1 MGKYQDLTGQRFGKL
16 KVVER
21 TEDHISPSGY
31 KYVMWRCQCDCGNFI
46 NVRTT
51 DLKNNHTQSCGCL
64 HKEMLSKAKLIDLT
78 GQVYGRLTV
87 IKRVDDYISPSGD
100 RKVQWLCKCKCGKE
114 VIVTGNNLR
123 KGNSKSCG
131 CYNRELLAKINLTH
145 NASNT
150 RLYHIWICMKDRCYN
165 PKNKKYKD
173 YGGRGIIICD
183 EWINDFEAFANWA
196 YDNGYIENVSRG
208 ECTIDRIDVNG
219 NYCQQNCRW
228 VNQKVQTNNKRNNHY
243 ITYNGETHTVTE
255 WNNILGYK
263 KGVLSRRIFSGW
275 SIEDAFTKPVKSNFK
290 KGDVIN
296 E

>member
-1 MGKYQDLTGQRFGKL
+1 MGKIQDLTGQRFGKL

-78 GQVYGRLTV
+78 GQVYERLTV
-87 IKRVDDYISPSGD
+87 IKRVDDYISPSGSHQ
-100 RKVQWLCKCKCGKE
+100 VQWLCKCKCGKE
-114 VIVTGNNLR
+114 VIVTGNNL
-123 KGNSKSCG
+123 KNGNSKSCG
-131 CYNRELLAKINLTH
+131 CYNRELLTKTNLTH

-275 SIEDAFTKPVKSNFK
+275 SIEDAFTKPVKSNSK
-290 KGDVIN
+290 KGDVVN

>member
-31 KYVMWRCQCDCGNFI
+31 KYIMWRCQCDCGNFI

-78 GQVYGRLTV
+78 GQVYERLTV

-114 VIVTGNNLR
+114 VIVTGNNL
-123 KGNSKSCG
+123 KNGNIKSCG
-131 CYNRELLAKINLTH
+131 CYNRELLPKINSTH

-150 RLYHIWICMKDRCYN
+150 RLYHIWTCMKDRCYN

>member
-1 MGKYQDLTGQRFGKL
+1 MGKIQDLTGQRFGKL

-21 TEDHISPSGY
+21 TEDHISSSGY

-150 RLYHIWICMKDRCYN
+150 RLYHIWTCMKDRCYN

-263 KGVLSRRIFSGW
+263 KGVLSRRIFNGW
-275 SIEDAFTKPVKSNFK
+275 SIEDAFTKPVKSNSK
-290 KGDVIN
+290 KGDVVN

>member
-1 MGKYQDLTGQRFGKL
+1 MGKIQDLTGQRFGKL

-78 GQVYGRLTV
+78 GQVYERLTV
-87 IKRVDDYISPSGD
+87 IKRVDDYISPSGSHQ
-100 RKVQWLCKCKCGKE
+100 VQWLCKCKCGKE
-114 VIVTGNNLR
+114 VIVTGNNL
-123 KGNSKSCG
+123 KNGNSKSCG
-131 CYNRELLAKINLTH
+131 CYNRELLTKTNLTH

>member
-1 MGKYQDLTGQRFGKL
+1 MGKFQDLTGQHFGKL
-16 KVVER
+16 KVIER
-21 TEDHISPSGY
+21 TESHISPSGY
-31 KYVMWRCQCDCGNFI
+31 KYIMWRCQCDCGNFI

-78 GQVYGRLTV
+78 GQVYERLTV
-87 IKRVDDYISPSGD
+87 IKRVDDYISPSGSHQ
-100 RKVQWLCKCKCGKE
+100 VQWLCKCKCGKE

-131 CYNRELLAKINLTH
+131 CYNRELLPKINSTH

-150 RLYHIWICMKDRCYN
+150 RLYHIWTCMKDRCYN

-255 WNNILGYK
+255 WNNI
-263 KGVLSRRIFSGW
+263 F
-275 SIEDAFTKPVKSNFK
+275 PVIC
-290 KGDVIN
+290 VQY
-296 E
+296 

>member
-1 MGKYQDLTGQRFGKL
+1 MEKFQDLTGQRFGKL
-16 KVVER
+16 KVIER
-21 TEDHISPSGY
+21 IESYISPSGY
-31 KYVMWRCQCDCGNFI
+31 KYTMWRCQCDCGNFI

-87 IKRVDDYISPSGD
+87 IKRVDDYISPSGS

-131 CYNRELLAKINLTH
+131 CYNRELLTKTNLTH

-165 PKNKKYKD
+165 PKK
-173 YGGRGIIICD
+173 
-183 EWINDFEAFANWA
+183 
-196 YDNGYIENVSRG
+196 
-208 ECTIDRIDVNG
+208 
-219 NYCQQNCRW
+219 
-228 VNQKVQTNNKRNNHY
+228 
-243 ITYNGETHTVTE
+243 
-255 WNNILGYK
+255 
-263 KGVLSRRIFSGW
+263 
-275 SIEDAFTKPVKSNFK
+275 
-290 KGDVIN
+290 
-296 E
+296 

>member
-1 MGKYQDLTGQRFGKL
+1 MGKIQDLTGQRFGKL

-21 TEDHISPSGY
+21 MEDHISPSGY

-51 DLKNNHTQSCGCL
+51 DLKTNHTQSCGCL

-228 VNQKVQTNNKRNNHY
+228 VNQKVQSNNKRNNHY

-275 SIEDAFTKPVKSNFK
+275 SIEDAFTKPVKSNSK
-290 KGDVIN
+290 KGDVVN

>member
-31 KYVMWRCQCDCGNFI
+31 KYVMWRCQCDCGNFV
-46 NVRTT
+46 NVRTA
-51 DLKNNHTQSCGCL
+51 DLKNNGTQSCGCL

-78 GQVYGRLTV
+78 GQVYERLTV
-87 IKRVDDYISPSGD
+87 IKRVDDYISPSGN
-100 RKVQWLCKCKCGKE
+100 RKVQWLCKCECGKE
-114 VIVTGNNLR
+114 VIVTGNNL
-123 KGNSKSCG
+123 KNGNSKSCG
-131 CYNRELLAKINLTH
+131 CYNRELLTKMNLTH

-150 RLYHIWICMKDRCYN
+150 RLYHIWSCMKDRCYN

-173 YGGRGIIICD
+173 YGGRGIAICD

-196 YDNGYIENVSRG
+196 YDNGYIENVPRG
-208 ECTIDRIDVNG
+208 ECTIDRIDVNS

-228 VNQKVQTNNKRNNHY
+228 VNQKVQSNNKRNNHY

-275 SIEDAFTKPVKSNFK
+275 SIEDAFTKPVKSNSK
-290 KGDVIN
+290 KGGVIN

>member
-31 KYVMWRCQCDCGNFI
+31 KYVMWRCQCDCGNFV
-46 NVRTT
+46 NVRTA
-51 DLKNNHTQSCGCL
+51 DLKNNGTQSCGCL

-78 GQVYGRLTV
+78 GQVYERLTV
-87 IKRVDDYISPSGD
+87 IKRVDDYISPSGSHQ
-100 RKVQWLCKCKCGKE
+100 VQWLCKCKCGKE
-114 VIVTGNNLR
+114 VIVTGNNL
-123 KGNSKSCG
+123 KNGNSKSCG
-131 CYNRELLAKINLTH
+131 CYNRELLPKINSTH

-150 RLYHIWICMKDRCYN
+150 RLYHIWTCMKDRCYN

>member
-1 MGKYQDLTGQRFGKL
+1 MGKIQDLTGQRFGKL

-78 GQVYGRLTV
+78 GQVYERLTV
-87 IKRVDDYISPSGD
+87 IKRVDDYISPSGSHQ
-100 RKVQWLCKCKCGKE
+100 VQWLCKCKCGKE
-114 VIVTGNNLR
+114 VIVTGNNL
-123 KGNSKSCG
+123 KNGNSKSCG
-131 CYNRELLAKINLTH
+131 CYNRELLPKINSTH

-228 VNQKVQTNNKRNNHY
+228 VNQKVQSNNKRNNHY

>member
-31 KYVMWRCQCDCGNFI
+31 KYVMWRCQCDCGNFV
-46 NVRTT
+46 NVRTA
-51 DLKNNHTQSCGCL
+51 DLKNNGTQSCGCL

-114 VIVTGNNLR
+114 VIVTGNNL
-123 KGNSKSCG
+123 KNGNSKSCG
-131 CYNRELLAKINLTH
+131 CYNRELLPKINSTH

-150 RLYHIWICMKDRCYN
+150 RLYHIWTCMKDRCYN

-183 EWINDFEAFANWA
+183 EWINDFETFANWA
-196 YDNGYIENVSRG
+196 YDNGYVENVSRG

>member
-1 MGKYQDLTGQRFGKL
+1 MGKFQDLTGQHFGKL
-16 KVVER
+16 KVIER
-21 TEDHISPSGY
+21 TESHISPSGY
-31 KYVMWRCQCDCGNFI
+31 KYIMWRCQCDCGNFI

-87 IKRVDDYISPSGD
+87 IKRVDDYISPSGS

-131 CYNRELLAKINLTH
+131 CYNRELLPKINSTH

-243 ITYNGETHTVTE
+243 ITYNGERHT
-255 WNNILGYK
+255 L
-263 KGVLSRRIFSGW
+263 
-275 SIEDAFTKPVKSNFK
+275 
-290 KGDVIN
+290 
-296 E
+296 

>member
-1 MGKYQDLTGQRFGKL
+1 MEKFQDLTGQRFGKL
-16 KVVER
+16 KVIER
-21 TEDHISPSGY
+21 IESYISPSGY
-31 KYVMWRCQCDCGNFI
+31 KYTMWRCQCDCGNFI

-78 GQVYGRLTV
+78 GQVYERLTV
-87 IKRVDDYISPSGD
+87 IKRVDDYISPSGSHQ
-100 RKVQWLCKCKCGKE
+100 VQWLCKCKCGKE

-173 YGGRGIIICD
+173 YGGRGIAICD

-196 YDNGYIENVSRG
+196 YDNGYIENVPRG
-208 ECTIDRIDVNG
+208 ECTIDRIDVNS

-228 VNQKVQTNNKRNNHY
+228 VNQKVQSNNKRNNHY

-275 SIEDAFTKPVKSNFK
+275 SIEDAFTKPVKSNSK
-290 KGDVIN
+290 KGGVIN

>member
-1 MGKYQDLTGQRFGKL
+1 MGKFQDLTGQHFGKL
-16 KVVER
+16 KVIER
-21 TEDHISPSGY
+21 TESHISPSGY
-31 KYVMWRCQCDCGNFI
+31 KYNMWRCQCDCGNFI

-78 GQVYGRLTV
+78 GQVYERLTV
-87 IKRVDDYISPSGD
+87 IKRVDDYISPSGS
-100 RKVQWLCKCKCGKE
+100 RKVQWLCKCECGKE
-114 VIVTGNNLR
+114 VIATGNNL
-123 KGNSKSCG
+123 KNGNSKSCG
-131 CYNRELLAKINLTH
+131 CYNRELLLKMNLTH

-150 RLYHIWICMKDRCYN
+150 RLYHIWTCMKDRCYN

-196 YDNGYIENVSRG
+196 YDNGYVENVSRG

-275 SIEDAFTKPVKSNFK
+275 SIEDAFTKPVKSNSK
-290 KGDVIN
+290 KGDVVN

>member
-1 MGKYQDLTGQRFGKL
+1 MGKIQDLTGQRFGKL

-114 VIVTGNNLR
+114 VIVTGR
-123 KGNSKSCG
+123 
-131 CYNRELLAKINLTH
+131 LLNKMFRVPDTGKLLN
-145 NASNT
+145 
-150 RLYHIWICMKDRCYN
+150 RLYMVCN
-165 PKNKKYKD
+165 
-173 YGGRGIIICD
+173 
-183 EWINDFEAFANWA
+183 
-196 YDNGYIENVSRG
+196 
-208 ECTIDRIDVNG
+208 TISPLI
-219 NYCQQNCRW
+219 QNEY
-228 VNQKVQTNNKRNNHY
+228 T
-243 ITYNGETHTVTE
+243 
-255 WNNILGYK
+255 
-263 KGVLSRRIFSGW
+263 
-275 SIEDAFTKPVKSNFK
+275 
-290 KGDVIN
+290 
-296 E
+296 

>member
-1 MGKYQDLTGQRFGKL
+1 MGKIQDLTGQRFGKL

-196 YDNGYIENVSRG
+196 YDNGYVENVSRG

-228 VNQKVQTNNKRNNHY
+228 VNQKVQSNNKRNNHY

-275 SIEDAFTKPVKSNFK
+275 SIEDAFTKPVKSNSK
-290 KGDVIN
+290 KGDVVN

>member
-1 MGKYQDLTGQRFGKL
+1 MEKFQDLTGQRFGKL
-16 KVVER
+16 KVIER
-21 TEDHISPSGY
+21 IESYISPSGY
-31 KYVMWRCQCDCGNFI
+31 KYTMWRCQCDCGNFI

-87 IKRVDDYISPSGD
+87 IKRVDDYISPSGS

-173 YGGRGIIICD
+173 YGGRGIAICD

>member
-1 MGKYQDLTGQRFGKL
+1 MGKIQDLTGQRFGKL

-87 IKRVDDYISPSGD
+87 IKRADDYISPSGS

-228 VNQKVQTNNKRNNHY
+228 VNQKVQSNNKRNNHY

-275 SIEDAFTKPVKSNFK
+275 SIEDAFTKPVKSNSK
-290 KGDVIN
+290 KGDVVN

>member
-1 MGKYQDLTGQRFGKL
+1 MEKFQDLTGQRFGKL
-16 KVVER
+16 KVIER
-21 TEDHISPSGY
+21 IESYISPSGY
-31 KYVMWRCQCDCGNFI
+31 KYTMWRCQCDCGNFI

-87 IKRVDDYISPSGD
+87 IKRVDDYISPSGS

-114 VIVTGNNLR
+114 VIVTGNNL
-123 KGNSKSCG
+123 KNGNSKSCG
-131 CYNRELLAKINLTH
+131 CYNRELLPKINSTH

-150 RLYHIWICMKDRCYN
+150 RLYHIWTCMKDRCYN

-275 SIEDAFTKPVKSNFK
+275 SIEDAFTKPVKSNSK
-290 KGDVIN
+290 KGDVVN

>member
-1 MGKYQDLTGQRFGKL
+1 MGKIQDLTGQRFGKL

-114 VIVTGNNLR
+114 VIVTGNNL
-123 KGNSKSCG
+123 KNGNSKSCG

-228 VNQKVQTNNKRNNHY
+228 VNQKVQSNNKRNNHY

-275 SIEDAFTKPVKSNFK
+275 SIEDAFTKPVKSNSK
-290 KGDVIN
+290 KGDVVN

>member
-78 GQVYGRLTV
+78 GQVYERLTV

-196 YDNGYIENVSRG
+196 YDNGYIENASRG

>member
-1 MGKYQDLTGQRFGKL
+1 MGKIQDLTGQRFGKL

-131 CYNRELLAKINLTH
+131 CYNRELLTKINLTH

-219 NYCQQNCRW
+219 NYCKQNCRW
-228 VNQKVQTNNKRNNHY
+228 VNQKVQSNNKRNNHY

-275 SIEDAFTKPVKSNFK
+275 SIEDAFTKPVKSNSK
-290 KGDVIN
+290 KGDVVN

>member
-1 MGKYQDLTGQRFGKL
+1 MGKIQDLTGQRFGKL

-228 VNQKVQTNNKRNNHY
+228 VNQKVQSNNKRNNHY

-275 SIEDAFTKPVKSNFK
+275 SIEDAFTKPVKSNSK
-290 KGDVIN
+290 KGDVVN